1 MFLPIFQSS
10 FLQITRTES
19 NVIVNVFSDKMIIEG
34 FEGFSGRQQKVFE
47 YNETNYCIEWD
58 YDIRQNNQIKG
69 FTLCQYGQRLYQFE
83 GEVQKL
89 TGLRSVL
96 KGKIGF
102 FNWEKEFSFKK
113 WIKKTEHCEIF
124 QVLRGENLKVI
135 KVLQDNNS
143 NVELQVN
150 QMLNQRPHIN
160 LLHSDEFYKD
170 EVQVYLL
177 MDFHEQSLS
186 DLQNEYSKKKVPI
199 NVIRPILLQL
209 LEGVNHLHSHK
220 IIHKDLKYDNV
231 LLTQNR
237 TVKIIDFGLSQ
248 IGDATN
254 IRSGTAGYIAPEV
267 FQNQTIT
274 SKSDIFSIGVI
285 FHKLLTGKGI
295 YNNLDE
301 NMGGR
306 MRISSHIKDK
316 NAKDLLLSM
325 LNQDPKLRYSAEDCM
340 AHPFFTGEY
349 DQPSQ
354 KICLTNY
361 LSPLSQYKF
370 QPISTQMISLS
381 L

>member
-10 FLQITRTES
+10 FLQLTRTES
-19 NVIVNVFSDKMIIEG
+19 NVIVKVFSDKMIIEG
-34 FEGFSGRQQKVFE
+34 FEGFEGRQEKVFE
-47 YNETNYCIEWD
+47 YNETKYCVEWD

-69 FTLCQYGQRLYQFE
+69 FTLCHSGQRLYQFE

-102 FNWEKEFSFKK
+102 FNWEKELSFNK
-113 WIKKTEHCEIF
+113 WIKKTQHCEIF
-124 QVLRGENLKVI
+124 QVLRGGNLKVI

-150 QMLNQRPHIN
+150 QMLNQRPHVN

-170 EVQVYLL
+170 EAQIYLL

-186 DLQNEYSKKKVPI
+186 DIQNEYSKKKVPI

-209 LEGVNHLHSHK
+209 LEGVNHLHSQK
-220 IIHKDLKYDNV
+220 IIHRDLKYDNV

-325 LNQDPKLRYSAEDCM
+325 LHQDPKLRFSAEDCM

-354 KICLTNY
+354 KICLSNY
-361 LSPLSQYKF
+361 LSPYCQYKF